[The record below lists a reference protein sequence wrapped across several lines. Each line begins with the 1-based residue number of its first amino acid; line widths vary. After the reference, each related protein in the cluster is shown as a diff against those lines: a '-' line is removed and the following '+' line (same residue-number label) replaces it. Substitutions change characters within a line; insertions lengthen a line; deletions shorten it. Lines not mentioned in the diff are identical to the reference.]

1 MKEHPLVFPI
11 MTYEFYSLSKS
22 YLVPHQL
29 TKNTIEEILPKEAVY
44 QEDLMTV
51 RIGLEF
57 C

>member
-51 RIGLEF
+51 RIGLEI